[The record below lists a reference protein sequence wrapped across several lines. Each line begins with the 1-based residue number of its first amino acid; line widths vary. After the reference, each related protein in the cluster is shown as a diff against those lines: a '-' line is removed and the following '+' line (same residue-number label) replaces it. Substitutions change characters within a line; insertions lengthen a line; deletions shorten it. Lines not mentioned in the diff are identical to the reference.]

1 MNENIWEL
9 LWLQRVKSI
18 RGFCMNTILLAVA
31 RTSLALAKL
40 ENLDELS

>member
-1 MNENIWEL
+1 
-9 LWLQRVKSI
+9 
-18 RGFCMNTILLAVA
+18 MNTILLAVA